1 MFIKKFRHLR
11 MILASANEYQVSKE
25 QSRVCVDM
33 DKRECLYHEW
43 IKTSIPCRCDP
54 LRAL

>member
-1 MFIKKFRHLR
+1 